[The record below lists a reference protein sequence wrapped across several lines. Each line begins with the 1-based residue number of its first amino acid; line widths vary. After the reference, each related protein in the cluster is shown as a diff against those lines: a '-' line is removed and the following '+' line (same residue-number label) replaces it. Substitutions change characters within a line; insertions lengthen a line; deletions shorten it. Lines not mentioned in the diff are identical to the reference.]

1 MSKKASKKAITTDH
15 STEQK
20 IKDAAQRVFIRKG
33 FSATTT
39 REISDEAGINY
50 ALLHYY
56 FRSKEKLFDV
66 VAHEQVAIF
75 FGGIYPIVNNET
87 TSLEE
92 KIEAIVA
99 YYTKILLAEPGL
111 VLFVL
116 SEMQTRPERISEL
129 MKANRGLTKA
139 VIARQMREVR
149 PDIHPMQLLMS
160 MLGVILFPFIGRE
173 IFQQSMDIDK
183 NAFTKMLKER
193 VKLLPALI
201 KAMFSI

>member
-1 MSKKASKKAITTDH
+1 MAKKALKAVTADH

-20 IKDAAQRVFIRKG
+20 IKEAAQQVFIRKG
-33 FSATTT
+33 FSAATT
-39 REISDEAGINY
+39 REISEEAGINY

-56 FRSKEKLFDV
+56 FRSKEKLFDII
-66 VAHEQVAIF
+66 AQEQAALF
-75 FGGIYPIVNNET
+75 FGGIYPIINNES

-92 KIEAIVA
+92 KIDEIVV
-99 YYTKILLAEPGL
+99 YYSKLLLAEPGL
-111 VLFVL
+111 VLFVI
-116 SEMQTRPERISEL
+116 SEIQNRPERISAM

-160 MLGVILFPFIGRE
+160 MLGMILFPFIGRE
-173 IFQQSMDIDK
+173 MFQQSMDIDK
-183 NAFTKMLKER
+183 NAFTRMLKER

-201 KAMFSI
+201 KAMLFS

>member
-1 MSKKASKKAITTDH
+1 MPKKAIPTDH

-20 IKDAAQRVFIRKG
+20 IKEAAQRVFIRKG

-66 VAHEQVAIF
+66 VAQEQVAIF
-75 FGGIYPIVNNET
+75 FGGIYPIVNDET

-111 VLFVL
+111 ILFVL

>member
-1 MSKKASKKAITTDH
+1 MAKKASTKVIAADH

-20 IKDAAQRVFIRKG
+20 IKEAAQRVFIRKG

-56 FRSKEKLFDV
+56 FRSKEKLFDI
-66 VAHEQVAIF
+66 VAQEQAAIF
-75 FGGIYPIVNNET
+75 FGGIYPIINNET

-92 KIEAIVA
+92 KIEAIVV
-99 YYTKILLAEPGL
+99 YYTGILLAEPGL

-116 SEMQTRPERISEL
+116 SEMQNRPERISEL
-129 MKANRGLTKA
+129 MKTNRGLTKA
-139 VIARQMREVR
+139 FIARQMREVR

-160 MLGVILFPFIGRE
+160 ILGIIIFPFIGRE
-173 IFQQSMDIDK
+173 MFQQSMEIDK
-183 NAFTKMLKER
+183 NAFSKMLKER

-201 KAMFSI
+201 KGMLGI